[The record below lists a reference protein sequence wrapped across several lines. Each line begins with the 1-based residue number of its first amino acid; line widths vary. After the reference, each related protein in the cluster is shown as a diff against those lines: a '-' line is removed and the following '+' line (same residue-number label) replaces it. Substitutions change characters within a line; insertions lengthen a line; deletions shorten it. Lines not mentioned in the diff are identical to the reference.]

1 MARRAINLAGQ
12 RFGRLVVID
21 RATEMPGVWWYCIC
35 DCGKRKKIRSSQLRY
50 GSVKSCGCL
59 RDEMRAEHNKP
70 RHGDTGTRLYSIW
83 RGMKKRCYQPTSA
96 GYKNYGGRGITVCDE
111 WISSYESFRDWA
123 LANGYTDE
131 LTLDRKDSN
140 GNYNPSNCRF
150 ASYIDQEN
158 NRRNCHYI
166 EMNGVKLTVAQWARI
181 TNTPPS
187 TLKNRI
193 ASKGEREA
201 VKISLTKCKY
211 DEVGG
216 S

>member
-1 MARRAINLAGQ
+1 
-12 RFGRLVVID
+12 
-21 RATEMPGVWWYCIC
+21 
-35 DCGKRKKIRSSQLRY
+35 
-50 GSVKSCGCL
+50 
-59 RDEMRAEHNKP
+59 
-70 RHGDTGTRLYSIW
+70 
-83 RGMKKRCYQPTSA
+83 MKKRCYQPTSA